1 MNKMEQNRNR
11 LIFIVVARGG
21 ERVEIWAKLVKVIK
35 RYKIPGTVYINKS
48 WGCNIQHKEIQSEI
62 L

>member
-11 LIFIVVARGG
+11 RIVIVVARGG
-21 ERVEIWAKLVKVIK
+21 ERVEIWAKLAKVIK
-35 RYKIPGTVYINKS
+35 RYKIQGIVYINKS
-48 WGCNIQHKEIQSEI
+48 WGCNIQYKEIQSEI